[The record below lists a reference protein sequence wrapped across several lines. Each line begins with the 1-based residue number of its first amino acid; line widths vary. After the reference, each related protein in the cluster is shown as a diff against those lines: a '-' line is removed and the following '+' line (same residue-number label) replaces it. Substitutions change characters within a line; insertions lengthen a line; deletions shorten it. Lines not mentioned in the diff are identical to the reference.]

1 MDIFGKYAEPWKD
14 KQLGFGNESYDAA
27 IRAGLTNQQLS
38 QGLAGKRV
46 GKVAARRIAE
56 GLAAER
62 SAQISNITSGFE
74 TAMQQQAQMFA
85 EQQRKQEQQMQEM
98 RDAFATQQ
106 QQFLQAQTRQAAKP
120 PVPQVATP
128 SKSMVIRSLG
138 SARFGRPELQIR
150 SMNV

>member
-74 TAMQQQAQMFA
+74 TAIQQQAQMFA

-106 QQFLQAQTRQAAKP
+106 QQYLQAQTRQAVKP

-150 SMNV
+150 SINV